1 MHSLRYRRMSGQAKG
16 RKPPDQSNTDN
27 GSNQKNRAVHMF
39 WLHNNR
45 ISTFSLLYGKLRFM
59 SSRISYPPPDAAES
73 PPIPLDLERVGRWPA
88 TSLIPSG
95 RSIVLVG
102 LMGAGKTTI
111 GRRLATRLGLPFV
124 DADVEIERAAGCS
137 IADVFRLYGEAAFR
151 DGERRVIR
159 RLLEGPPMVLA
170 TGGGAFMNA
179 STRALV
185 RARAMSV
192 WLRCP
197 LPVLLRR
204 VQGRTHRPLLN
215 EASPRDVLARLI
227 TVRHPIYA
235 EADVIVD
242 CGDHNVD
249 HSTTRVIESLALSR
263 RPVRLPVALDHA
275 SYDVVIGTNLISRAG
290 ALLAPVLPQKKV
302 IIITDENVAAL
313 YLPALQEAL
322 KETGIEFRAL
332 TIAPGEHSKCLKTYE
347 RLTDAILEEGVERRT
362 TIIALGGG
370 VVGDLAGFVAASTL
384 RGLPFV
390 QIPTTLLSQVDSS
403 VGGKTGINTRWG
415 KNLLGAFHQPL
426 CVLADVSALS
436 TLPQRELVAGYAEI
450 VKSGLI
456 GDPDLFQWCEKNGD
470 SVLAAE
476 PDALTEA
483 VRQACA
489 FKARVVAA
497 DEREAQASNG
507 RALLNLGHTFGH
519 ALEAELGYDGRLLH
533 GEGVSIGL
541 KLAFALSVRLGVCP
555 PEDLA
560 RVEAHLRALKMPAS
574 ITDLPY
580 SFRVADLMA
589 HMQRDKKMQDGR
601 LSFVLVNGIG
611 KAFTSRDVPAEMVRD
626 VLIEDGC
633 KA

>member
-1 MHSLRYRRMSGQAKG
+1 M
-16 RKPPDQSNTDN
+16 
-27 GSNQKNRAVHMF
+27 
-39 WLHNNR
+39 
-45 ISTFSLLYGKLRFM
+45 FSLLYVKLRFM
-59 SSRISYPPPDAAES
+59 SSRISYPPHDTADP
-73 PPIPLDLERVGRWPA
+73 PPIPLDLERVGNRQS
-88 TSLIPSG
+88 TGLIPSG

-170 TGGGAFMNA
+170 TGGGAYMDA

-185 RARAMSV
+185 HERAISI

-204 VQGRTHRPLLN
+204 VQGRNHRPLLN
-215 EASPRDVLARLI
+215 EASPRDVLARLMTI
-227 TVRHPIYA
+227 RHPVYA
-235 EADVIVD
+235 EADIIVD

-249 HSTTRVIESLALSR
+249 HSTSRVIEAMALSR
-263 RPVRLPVALDHA
+263 RPVRLPIHLSHT
-275 SYDVVIGTNLISRAG
+275 SYDVVIGTDLIARAG
-290 ALLAPVLPQKKV
+290 ALLAPVLPQKRV
-302 IIITDENVAAL
+302 IIITDETVASLHLARL
-313 YLPALQEAL
+313 EESLR
-322 KETGIEFRAL
+322 ETAIAFRTL
-332 TIAPGEHSKCLKTYE
+332 VVKPGEQSKSLGTYE
-347 RLTDAILEEGVERRT
+347 RLVDDILKEGVERKT
-362 TIIALGGG
+362 TVIAFGGG

-426 CVLADVSALS
+426 AVLADASALA
-436 TLPQRELVAGYAEI
+436 TLPRRELVAGYAEI
-450 VKSGLI
+450 VKAGLI
-456 GDPDLFQWCEKNGD
+456 GDTPLFEWCEKHGEA
-470 SVLAAE
+470 VLACD
-476 PDALTEA
+476 PQALTEA

-497 DEREAQASNG
+497 DEREQQSSGG

-541 KLAFALSVRLGVCP
+541 RLAFALSVKLGVCP
-555 PEDLA
+555 ESDLK
-560 RVEAHLRALKMPAS
+560 RVTAHLDALGMPAR
-574 ITDLPY
+574 IRDLPY
-580 SFRVADLMA
+580 AFRAADLMA
-589 HMQRDKKMQDGR
+589 HMQRDKKMQDGQ
-601 LSFVLVNGIG
+601 LSFVLANGIG
-611 KAFTSRDVPAEMVRD
+611 QAFTSRNVPADSVRD
-626 VLIEDGC
+626 VLLEDGC
-633 KA
+633 SP

>member
-1 MHSLRYRRMSGQAKG
+1 M
-16 RKPPDQSNTDN
+16 
-27 GSNQKNRAVHMF
+27 
-39 WLHNNR
+39 
-45 ISTFSLLYGKLRFM
+45 FSLLYGKLRFM
-59 SSRISYPPPDAAES
+59 SSRISYPPHDTADP
-73 PPIPLDLERVGRWPA
+73 PPIPLDLERVGNRQS
-88 TSLIPSG
+88 TGLIPSG

-124 DADVEIERAAGCS
+124 DADIEIERAAGCS

-170 TGGGAFMNA
+170 TGGGAYMDA
-179 STRALV
+179 STRNLV
-185 RARAMSV
+185 RERAISI

-204 VQGRTHRPLLN
+204 VQGRNHRPLLN
-215 EASPRDVLARLI
+215 EAPPRDVLARLM

-235 EADVIVD
+235 EADIIVD

-249 HSTTRVIESLALSR
+249 HSTSRVIEAMALSR
-263 RPVRLPVALDHA
+263 RPVRLPVSLSHT
-275 SYDVVIGTNLISRAG
+275 SYDVVIGTDLISRAG
-290 ALLAPVLPQKKV
+290 ALLAPVLPQKRV
-302 IIITDENVAAL
+302 VIITDENVAAL
-313 YLPALQEAL
+313 HLPRLEASL
-322 KETGIEFRAL
+322 HDTGIAFRTL
-332 TIAPGEHSKCLKTYE
+332 TVQPGEQSKSLATYE
-347 RLTDAILEEGVERRT
+347 RLVDAILKEGVERKT
-362 TIIALGGG
+362 TIIAFGGG
-370 VVGDLAGFVAASTL
+370 VVGDLAGFIAATTL

-426 CVLADVSALS
+426 SVLADASALA
-436 TLPQRELVAGYAEI
+436 TLSKRELIAGYAEI

-456 GDPDLFQWCEKNGD
+456 GDPALFEWCEKHGE
-470 SVLAAE
+470 SVLNFDPEAQ
-476 PDALTEA
+476 TEA

-497 DEREAQASNG
+497 DEREQQGTDG

-541 KLAFALSVRLGVCP
+541 RLAFALSVKLGLCP
-555 PEDLA
+555 QADLE
-560 RVEAHLRALKMPAS
+560 RVTAHLETLGMPAR
-574 ITDLPY
+574 IRDLPY
-580 SFRVADLMA
+580 SFRATDLMA

-601 LSFVLVNGIG
+601 LSFVLVRGIG
-611 KAFTSRDVPAEMVRD
+611 KAFTSRDVPAELVRE
-626 VLIEDGC
+626 VLLEDGC
-633 KA
+633 AP